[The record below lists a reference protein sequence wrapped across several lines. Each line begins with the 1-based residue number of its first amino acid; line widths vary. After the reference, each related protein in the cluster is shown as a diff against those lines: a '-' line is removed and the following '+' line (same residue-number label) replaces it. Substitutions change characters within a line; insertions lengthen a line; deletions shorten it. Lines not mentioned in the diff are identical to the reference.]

1 MCEIMRKNILFFLLG
16 ILPVLFFNSC
26 SKDED
31 SNSSVKNSLIGAWK
45 TSMSSSNWRS
55 IYIAPNGNL
64 KYNYVTKEDLKKYTY
79 DDKTNTYHYSSD
91 GYGWTYDPNYNAH
104 WAFDETTNSISM
116 YRDDGYY
123 AFTYKVTMND
133 DHNSWVGVDSK
144 GATYT
149 FTRVEE

>member
-1 MCEIMRKNILFFLLG
+1 MWVLESMCEIMRKNILFFLLG

-64 KYNYVTKEDLKKYTY
+64 KYSYVTKENLKY
-79 DDKTNTYHYSSD
+79 DEKTNTYYY
-91 GYGWTYDPNYNAH
+91 YGGTYNPEYNAH
-104 WAFDETTNSISM
+104 WTFDETVNSISM
-116 YRDDGYY
+116 YTDDGYY
-123 AFTYKVTMND
+123 AYSYKVTMND

-144 GATYT
+144 GNTYT

>member
-1 MCEIMRKNILFFLLG
+1 MCEIMRKNVLFFLLG

-45 TSMSSSNWRS
+45 TSMSSSSWRS

-64 KYNYVTKEDLKKYTY
+64 KYSYVTKENLKKYTY
-79 DDKTNTYHYSSD
+79 DEKTNTYYYSSD
-91 GYGWTYDPNYNAH
+91 GYGWTYNPEYNAH
-104 WAFDETTNSISM
+104 WAFDETVNSISM
-116 YRDDGYY
+116 YTDDGYY
-123 AFTYKVTMND
+123 AYSYKVTMND

-144 GATYT
+144 GNTYT

>member
-1 MCEIMRKNILFFLLG
+1 MFYFFYSAYCQYCFSILVVKMKNLTV
-16 ILPVLFFNSC
+16 VL
-26 SKDED
+26 KAL
-31 SNSSVKNSLIGAWK
+31 SSVHGRP
-45 TSMSSSNWRS
+45 RS